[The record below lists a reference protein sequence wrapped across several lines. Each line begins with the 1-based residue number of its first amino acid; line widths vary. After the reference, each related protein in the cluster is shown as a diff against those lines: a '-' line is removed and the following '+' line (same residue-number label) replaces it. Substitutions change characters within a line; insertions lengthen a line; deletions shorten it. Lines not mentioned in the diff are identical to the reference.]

1 MTEIPVCPICKGA
14 GTAPPDALGQWLL
27 GIPIDGMALPEL
39 RTYQTGMRRLLPLV
53 DEALRSA
60 DEKELAEAKAKV
72 AEIEARIGLKPPP
85 PLATSSLPPNDET
98 DAGGGYG
105 EAALE
110 GQTVE
115 AFRDELKSLRAHARA
130 KRLRSQ

>member
-1 MTEIPVCPICKGA
+1 MSSDSDSL
-14 GTAPPDALGQWLL
+14 DALRDLL
-27 GIPIDGMALPEL
+27 ATPSIDDP
-39 RTYQTGMRRLLPLV
+39 RLLNQFGIERLRSVHSLMAEWMPRVASMLRAA
-53 DEALRSA
+53 DEA
-60 DEKELAEAKAKV
+60 ELALARARV
-72 AEIEARIGLKPPP
+72 AEIEARIGLKPAP